1 MLLKIDYGK
10 CKACGTCYDDCPM
23 DVIGWDNEKEIPVTR
38 YPDECCYC
46 GNCELYCPV
55 EAIEIMMPARF
66 Y

>member
-1 MLLKIDYGK
+1 MLLKINYGK
-10 CKACGTCYDDCPM
+10 CKVCGTCYNDCPM
-23 DVIGWDNEKEIPVTR
+23 DVIGWDDEKGIPFAL